1 MPEPP
6 AHLYFDEDVSVIV
19 AAILRARGFE
29 VVTTRESGRLGL
41 PDAEQLA
48 FAAGAGRAF
57 LTHNRS
63 DFERLHRECLETGR
77 AHAGIIIARR
87 RLPRDLAAMVGRLL
101 GRLSAESFKNQLFY
115 V

>member
-6 AHLYFDEDVSVIV
+6 AHLYFDEDVSVVV

-48 FAAGAGRAF
+48 FAAGAGRAL
-57 LTHNRS
+57 LTHNR
-63 DFERLHRECLETGR
+63 FEHTVDIEPE
-77 AHAGIIIARR
+77 AGA
-87 RLPRDLAAMVGRLL
+87 VSS
-101 GRLSAESFKNQLFY
+101 LSH
-115 V
+115 